1 MSKLVKL
8 YAKPK
13 LNSPVMLAA
22 WPGIGNVAIIV
33 ATYLERKLAFKR
45 LGEVE
50 ASHFFDPIGVVVR
63 DNVVEAP
70 QFPQSQFYYWKN
82 KGGGRGMILFKGA
95 TSKSQG

>member
-13 LNSPVMLAA
+13 LNAPNMLAS
-22 WPGIGNVAIIV
+22 WPGISNVSIIA
-33 ATYLERKLAFKR
+33 ATYLKRKLDFKK

-50 ASHFFDPIGVVVR
+50 ASYFFDPIGVVVE
-63 DNVVEAP
+63 NSVVEAP

-82 KGGGRGMILFKGA
+82 KGGGSDIILFIGEDQPA
-95 TSKSQG
+95 